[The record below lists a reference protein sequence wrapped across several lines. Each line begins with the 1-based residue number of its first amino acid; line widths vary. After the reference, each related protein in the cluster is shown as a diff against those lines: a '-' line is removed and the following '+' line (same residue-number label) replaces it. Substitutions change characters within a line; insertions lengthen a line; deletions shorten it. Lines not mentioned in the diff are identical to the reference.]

1 MKGNCKLVTPP
12 SPLFLKSGDSRRF
25 KGAVSGLESISFK
38 PIDSKGVGP
47 GAVRRINRA
56 DNIPYSNTECGV
68 MSRII

>member
-47 GAVRRINRA
+47 GARGGG
-56 DNIPYSNTECGV
+56 SK
-68 MSRII
+68 S